1 MTYGLPNISYIGYPI
16 ATPCVGHSGLGFRE
30 ASRAD
35 APAILAHYR
44 ALDDSDRR
52 MRFCATLGDERLVSH
67 VEELWDRDAFTLI
80 AIDGPLWTTPLGA
93 AGPVRSLVELSITG
107 TEAEIGISVD
117 PNLRRRGIGTYLTQT
132 AGFLLS
138 RRRVRTLRAYTLPG
152 NASMIALAQRSG
164 ARIDQCDGEVE
175 IAFSVPELAQAYL
188 RRRMTPERPEL
199 PAGTPFWLPLRC
211 DPGAAVSIA
220 GTT

>member
-1 MTYGLPNISYIGYPI
+1 MTYGLPNFSYIGYPI
-16 ATPCVGHSGLGFRE
+16 ATPCAAHSGLGFRE
-30 ASRAD
+30 AARSD

-52 MRFCATLGDERLVSH
+52 MRFCATVGDERLVRH
-67 VEELWDRDAFTLI
+67 VEELPDRADFTLI

-93 AGPVRSLVELSITG
+93 AGPVRALVELAIAG
-107 TEAEIGISVD
+107 TEAEIGVSVD
-117 PNLRRRGIGTYLTQT
+117 RNLRRRGIGTYLTQT

-138 RRRVRTLRAYTLPG
+138 RRGARTLRAYTLPG
-152 NASMIALAQRSG
+152 NASMIALGQRVG

-175 IAFSVPELAQAYL
+175 ITFSVPELAQAYL
-188 RRRMTPERPEL
+188 HRRMTSGPREFRD
-199 PAGTPFWLPLRC
+199 ATPHWMACPSGPR
-211 DPGAAVSIA
+211 AAVSIA